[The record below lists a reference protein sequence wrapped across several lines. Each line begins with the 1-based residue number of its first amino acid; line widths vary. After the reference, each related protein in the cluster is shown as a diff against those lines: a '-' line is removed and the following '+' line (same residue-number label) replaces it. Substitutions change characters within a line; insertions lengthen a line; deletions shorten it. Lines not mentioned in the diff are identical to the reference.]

1 LTEAFVARFA
11 GRFVERFAAGFA
23 VRVAARVARPL
34 DFARA
39 MPAVRL
45 AAVAVLRA
53 ALRVVRAA
61 DRAAVIVDRAAFSAA
76 FPMAR
81 GEVIPVI
88 CAARSASCAI
98 PSTPAANPR
107 PTTVAPV
114 SMMLPT
120 ACADCSIVESLGPP
134 VFVVSLVAISPP
146 GAFDMNAC
154 PAVALREGGRLNNVQ
169 RLIHVRR
176 PSSATRER
184 LHLVRRIG
192 PSIVRHERCPARAR
206 RILVIRIRPK
216 LAIQLLVLRQFLSI
230 EPHT

>member
-1 LTEAFVARFA
+1 LAVGFAARFA
-11 GRFVERFAAGFA
+11 GRFVERFAAGLG
-23 VRVAARVARPL
+23 VRAAARLTR
-34 DFARA
+34 
-39 MPAVRL
+39 PAVRL

-61 DRAAVIVDRAAFSAA
+61 ERAAVIVERVAFSAA

-120 ACADCSIVESLGPP
+120 A
-134 VFVVSLVAISPP
+134 
-146 GAFDMNAC
+146 
-154 PAVALREGGRLNNVQ
+154 
-169 RLIHVRR
+169 
-176 PSSATRER
+176 
-184 LHLVRRIG
+184 
-192 PSIVRHERCPARAR
+192 
-206 RILVIRIRPK
+206 
-216 LAIQLLVLRQFLSI
+216 
-230 EPHT
+230 